1 MSLLDFLK
9 DKSEEYLSANYY
21 PTLPRTPNLAQPR
34 PFNYGIVNESD
45 KSYAKL
51 LDQLQTT
58 MKTMTIHTDD
68 NRGFKID
75 GYVATQDGSL
85 WVIAG
90 LVESL
95 VNENTKQAL
104 RFAKKTIQTRYI
116 LRLIG
121 VDNPMGLK

>member
-1 MSLLDFLK
+1 MGLLDFLK

-34 PFNYGIVNESD
+34 PFNYGIVDEPDRSYSKVLNE
-45 KSYAKL
+45 
-51 LDQLQTT
+51 LQTT
-58 MKTMTIHTDD
+58 LKTMTISTDD
-68 NRGFKID
+68 NRGYKVD

-85 WVIAG
+85 WAITGV
-90 LVESL
+90 VERL
-95 VNENTKQAL
+95 INENTKQAL

>member
-9 DKSEEYLSANYY
+9 DKSEEVLTANYY
-21 PTLPRTPNLAQPR
+21 PALPRVPSLAQPML
-34 PFNYGIVNESD
+34 FSYGIVNESD

-68 NRGFKID
+68 DCGFKID

-104 RFAKKTIQTRYI
+104 RFMKKTIQTKYV
-116 LRLIG
+116 LRLVGI
-121 VDNPMGLK
+121 DNPMGLK